1 MDTILRGWPYVGLC
15 MAPLLLVGL
24 ALERR
29 PGALPRFQDPAWV
42 LPLLWPMYLLHQFEE
57 HGIDMLGR
65 HYGFLGDLCDTLGH
79 AQAPSGCPADP
90 AFIFA
95 VNAVGCQMA
104 FALSFLFRRRRPLV
118 AACAWGIPLVN
129 GVAHVGADLAHR
141 AYNPGGRRSRRRQV
155 WQCDCACSLR
165 SRREPRRRKSSI
177 TSACPWSRPGHD
189 HDRGTQ
195 RNSGCTRR
203 PWSRPRLPPSWRS
216 EGAARARPEHGV
228 TSSARDAGHGAR
240 GAGRASFC
248 MSSRNQSISH

>member
-1 MDTILRGWPYVGLC
+1 MDTILMGWPYVGLR

-65 HYGFLGDLCDTLGH
+65 HYVFLGDLCDTLGH

-129 GVAHVGADLAHR
+129 GVAHVGAALAHR

-155 WQCDCACSLR
+155 WHVRLR
-165 SRREPRRRKSSI
+165 LLSAITERATAKKILDHLGLPVEPSGSR
-177 TSACPWSRPGHD
+177 
-189 HDRGTQ
+189 
-195 RNSGCTRR
+195 
-203 PWSRPRLPPSWRS
+203 SRPRDPAELWVH
-216 EGAARARPEHGV
+216 AAAVE
-228 TSSARDAGHGAR
+228 
-240 GAGRASFC
+240 
-248 MSSRNQSISH
+248 